1 MTQQTVTQQTLQ
13 TITATICAI
22 ALGGC
27 STVYQPRATGRV
39 SPVLQGGTVK
49 FARDGKVGDLDEA
62 VKGNPAAESE
72 ARSYRTLIIA
82 GASVALAGI
91 AGLVGGTVLAPK
103 DNNSP
108 PSAASAGLL
117 LGGFAAAVVGDI
129 LLIKAVPHLY
139 DALNIFNDG
148 VEPQRSNPPPTP
160 ASQQVPDPEPRTQ
173 VVEPPPAAEP
183 PVQPP
188 LR

>member
-1 MTQQTVTQQTLQ
+1 MTQRTLQ
-13 TITATICAI
+13 TITATICAV

-39 SPVLQGGTVK
+39 FPVMQGGTVK

-72 ARSYRTLIIA
+72 ARSYLTLSIA
-82 GASVALAGI
+82 GASVVLAGT
-91 AGLVGGTVLAPK
+91 AGLVGGAFLAPK
-103 DNNSP
+103 DNNSQ

-117 LGGFAAAVVGDI
+117 LGGLAAVVVGDI
-129 LLIKAVPHLY
+129 LLMMAIPHLY
-139 DALNIFNDG
+139 DALNIYNDG
-148 VEPQRSNPPPTP
+148 LELRRSNPPPTP
-160 ASQQVPDPEPRTQ
+160 ASQQVPAPKPDTQ
-173 VVEPPPAAEP
+173 VVEPPPPAAEP

-188 LR
+188 WR